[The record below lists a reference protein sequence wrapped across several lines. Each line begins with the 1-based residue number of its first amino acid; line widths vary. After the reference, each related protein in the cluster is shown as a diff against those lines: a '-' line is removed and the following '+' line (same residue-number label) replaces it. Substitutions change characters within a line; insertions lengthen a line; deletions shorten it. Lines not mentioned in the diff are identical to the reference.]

1 MQTQRQTEIIE
12 CSIEII
18 AKKGIQGLTIK
29 NISKEIGISEPAIYR
44 HFESKTAI
52 ILAILNNFKEMAE
65 FLADAMENFED
76 IAIEKISFMFSKM
89 MDMFSEQ
96 PSMISV
102 IFSEEIF
109 KNEEPLKN
117 KIREIFNLQQETI
130 EKIIDKGQKDGN
142 VRKDVDKESL
152 ALIMM
157 GSLRLMVKRWD
168 LNEYDFNLNNEGK
181 KLIESI
187 KIIISSD

>member
-1 MQTQRQTEIIE
+1 MQTQRQTEIID

-65 FLADAMENFED
+65 FLSDAMENFED

-89 MDMFSEQ
+89 MDIFSEQ

-157 GSLRLMVKRWD
+157 GSLRLIVKRWD
-168 LNEYDFNLNNEGK
+168 LNEYNFNLSKEGK

-187 KIIISSD
+187 KLIISSE